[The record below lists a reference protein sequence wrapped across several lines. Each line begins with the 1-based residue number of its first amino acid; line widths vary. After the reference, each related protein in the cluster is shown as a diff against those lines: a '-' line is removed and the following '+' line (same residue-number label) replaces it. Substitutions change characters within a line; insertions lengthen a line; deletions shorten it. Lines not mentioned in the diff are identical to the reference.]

1 MFQTAFESDEFV
13 TRRTRVLE
21 TIGNQA
27 VALIQ
32 GGPKEKAHDLFRQTN
47 DFYYLCGV
55 EVPHAYL
62 LIDGRADA
70 SYLFLPHQTPQRREH
85 EGEALSPENAEI
97 VRELT
102 GVDAVYGI
110 EELGRFLEK
119 VTLIYTLMR
128 MAEGPGM
135 SWDTLQRA
143 QQEAVADPWDGRL
156 DRTRAFIALLRDRIP
171 GAEIRDLAPV
181 LDELRTIKSKTEAD
195 LLRKAGKLTATGVVE
210 AMRSTRVGVM
220 EYQLDAVMRYVYL
233 VNGARDAGYRAI
245 IAGGSNSWYGH
256 YNANDQPLGDGDLVL
271 VDCAPDY
278 RYYTSDIGRMWPVN
292 GRYSDLQRELYGFIV
307 TYHKTFLDLIRPG
320 VPSGQILE
328 EAAERMRDVIEH
340 TKFSKPIYEQS
351 ARRALEFKGHL
362 SHPVGMTVHDV
373 GNYKGKPLQPGVVL
387 TLDPMMWVPEE
398 KRYIRVEDTLLITE
412 GGYENFTRDAPL
424 ELDDVEATMKQ
435 DGMLR
440 SFPRFGN
447 WEVA

>member
-1 MFQTAFESDEFV
+1 M
-13 TRRTRVLE
+13 
-21 TIGNQA
+21 
-27 VALIQ
+27 
-32 GGPKEKAHDLFRQTN
+32 
-47 DFYYLCGV
+47 
-55 EVPHAYL
+55 
-62 LIDGRADA
+62 
-70 SYLFLPHQTPQRREH
+70 
-85 EGEALSPENAEI
+85 
-97 VRELT
+97 
-102 GVDAVYGI
+102 DAVYGI

-119 VTLIYTLMR
+119 VTVVYTPMR

-156 DRTRAFIALLRDRIP
+156 DRMRSFIALLRDRIP
-171 GAEIRDLAPV
+171 GAEIQDLAPV
-181 LDELRTIKSKTEAD
+181 LDELRLIKSESEAD
-195 LLRKAGKLTATGVVE
+195 LLRKAGKLTASGVVE

-245 IAGGSNSWYGH
+245 IAGGANAWYGH

-278 RYYTSDIGRMWPVN
+278 QYYTSDIGRMWPVN

-307 TYHKTFLDLIRPG
+307 EYHKTFLDLIRPG
-320 VPSGQILE
+320 VLSGQILD
-328 EAAERMRDVIEH
+328 EAADRMRSVIE
-340 TKFSKPIYEQS
+340 TTNFSKPIYEQS

-373 GNYKGKPLQPGVVL
+373 GNYREKPLQPGVVL

-398 KRYIRVEDTLLITE
+398 RRYIRVEDTLLITE
-412 GGYENFTRDAPL
+412 DGYENFTCDAPL
-424 ELDDVEATMKQ
+424 ELDEVEATMAQ
-435 DGMLR
+435 DGLLQR
-440 SFPRFGN
+440 FPAL
-447 WEVA
+447 W

>member
-1 MFQTAFESDEFV
+1 MHP
-13 TRRTRVLE
+13 
-21 TIGNQA
+21 I
-27 VALIQ
+27 
-32 GGPKEKAHDLFRQTN
+32 
-47 DFYYLCGV
+47 C
-55 EVPHAYL
+55 
-62 LIDGRADA
+62 
-70 SYLFLPHQTPQRREH
+70 FLPHQTPQRREH

-97 VRELT
+97 VCELT

-119 VTLIYTLMR
+119 VTVIYTPMR
-128 MAEGPGM
+128 MAEGPAM

-143 QQEAVADPWDGRL
+143 QQEAVADPWDGRS
-156 DRTRAFIALLRDRIP
+156 DRMRAFVALLRGRIP
-171 GAEIRDLAPV
+171 AAEIRDLSPV
-181 LDELRTIKSKTEAD
+181 LDGLRLIKSETEVD

-210 AMRSTRVGVM
+210 AMRSTQVGVM

-245 IAGGSNSWYGH
+245 IAGGANAWYGH

-307 TYHKTFLDLIRPG
+307 EYHKTFLDLIRPG
-320 VPSGQILE
+320 VLSDQILD
-328 EAAERMRDVIEH
+328 EAADRMRSVIEA
-340 TKFSKPIYEQS
+340 TNFSKPIYEQS

-373 GNYKGKPLQPGVVL
+373 GNYRGEAVAARCCVDPGS
-387 TLDPMMWVPEE
+387 
-398 KRYIRVEDTLLITE
+398 
-412 GGYENFTRDAPL
+412 
-424 ELDDVEATMKQ
+424 DDVGAGGEALYPC
-435 DGMLR
+435 G
-440 SFPRFGN
+440 GH
-447 WEVA
+447 VAHHRRWV